1 MELAVVAAP
10 KYPKKHSKEES
21 RTNVIARLHGQ
32 LIEKQPPVLV
42 VDVNG
47 VGYELEAPMSTFY
60 KVTLGSPVTLYVHQV
75 VREDANLL
83 YGFAS
88 REERDMC
95 RTLLK
100 VNGVGPKMALA
111 ILSGMEADAF
121 AACIRQ
127 GDIATL
133 TRIPG
138 VGKKTAERLV
148 IEMRDRVGDAP
159 LGQAG
164 NNAPSSPEKDAITA
178 LVALGYK
185 PAEAERAVN
194 RVKTDNA
201 AAEDLIRL
209 ALKGMVKA

>member
-1 MELAVVAAP
+1 M
-10 KYPKKHSKEES
+10 
-21 RTNVIARLHGQ
+21 IARLTGQ
-32 LIEKQPPVLV
+32 LIEKQPPILV

-60 KVTLGSPVTLYVHQV
+60 KVTLGAPVTLYVHQV

-127 GDIATL
+127 GDVPSARLASALWRATWNSAC
-133 TRIPG
+133 G
-138 VGKKTAERLV
+138 V
-148 IEMRDRVGDAP
+148 
-159 LGQAG
+159 
-164 NNAPSSPEKDAITA
+164 PSSA
-178 LVALGYK
+178 
-185 PAEAERAVN
+185 
-194 RVKTDNA
+194 
-201 AAEDLIRL
+201 
-209 ALKGMVKA
+209 

>member
-1 MELAVVAAP
+1 M
-10 KYPKKHSKEES
+10 
-21 RTNVIARLHGQ
+21 IARLTGT

-60 KVTLGSPVTLYVHQV
+60 KVTLGATVTLHVHQV

-127 GDIATL
+127 GDVTTL
-133 TRIPG
+133 TRSPG
-138 VGKKTAERLV
+138 VGKKTAERLI
-148 IEMRDRVGDAP
+148 IEMRDRVGDGTAGLNLLAGEAARL
-159 LGQAG
+159 LGHEG
-164 NNAPSSPEKDAITA
+164 MNA
-178 LVALGYK
+178 
-185 PAEAERAVN
+185 
-194 RVKTDNA
+194 
-201 AAEDLIRL
+201 
-209 ALKGMVKA
+209 

>member
-1 MELAVVAAP
+1 M
-10 KYPKKHSKEES
+10 
-21 RTNVIARLHGQ
+21 IARLTGQ
-32 LIEKQPPVLV
+32 LIEKQPPILV

-60 KVTLGSPVTLYVHQV
+60 KVTLGAPVTLYVHQV

-127 GDIATL
+127 GDVTTL

-148 IEMRDRVGDAP
+148 IEMRDRVGDGPVGLAP
-159 LGQAG
+159 VGG
-164 NNAPSSPEKDAITA
+164 ESAPASPEHDAITA
-178 LVALGYK
+178 LIALGYK
-185 PAEAERAVN
+185 AAEAERAVG
-194 RVKTDNA
+194 RIKTDNA
-201 AAEDLIRL
+201 SAEDLIRQ
-209 ALKGMVKA
+209 ALKGMVRA

>member
-1 MELAVVAAP
+1 M
-10 KYPKKHSKEES
+10 
-21 RTNVIARLHGQ
+21 IARLTGQ
-32 LIEKQPPVLV
+32 LIEKQPPTLV
-42 VDVNG
+42 VEVNG
-47 VGYELEAPMSTFY
+47 IGYELEAPMSTFY
-60 KVTLGSPVTLYVHQV
+60 KVTLGAAVTLYVHQV

-111 ILSGMEADAF
+111 ILSSMEADAF

-138 VGKKTAERLV
+138 VGKKTAERLI
-148 IEMRDRVGDAP
+148 IEMRDRVGNGSAS
-159 LGQAG
+159 LNAIAG
-164 NNAPSSPEKDAITA
+164 ELVPVTPQHDAITA
-178 LVALGYK
+178 LISLGYK
-185 PAEAERAVN
+185 AAEAERAVG
-194 RVKTDNA
+194 RITLENA
-201 AAEDLIRL
+201 SAEDLIRQ

>member
-1 MELAVVAAP
+1 
-10 KYPKKHSKEES
+10 
-21 RTNVIARLHGQ
+21 VIARLHGQ

-42 VDVNG
+42 IDVNG

-60 KVTLGSPVTLYVHQV
+60 KVTLGAPVTLFVHQV

-83 YGFAS
+83 FGFAS
-88 REERDMC
+88 REERDMF

-127 GDIATL
+127 GDVGTL

-138 VGKKTAERLV
+138 VGKKTAERLI
-148 IEMRDRVGDAP
+148 IEMRDRVGDGP
-159 LGQAG
+159 LGNG
-164 NNAPSSPEKDAITA
+164 SSGSIDVPATPERDAINA
-178 LVALGYK
+178 LIALGYK
-185 PAEAERAVN
+185 AAEAERAVG
-194 RVKTDNA
+194 RIKLENA
-201 AAEDLIRL
+201 AAEDLIRQ

>member
-1 MELAVVAAP
+1 
-10 KYPKKHSKEES
+10 
-21 RTNVIARLHGQ
+21 VIARLHGQ

-60 KVTLGSPVTLYVHQV
+60 KVTLGAPVTLFTHQL
-75 VREDANLL
+75 VRDDAHLL
-83 YGFAS
+83 FGFAS
-88 REERDMC
+88 REERDMF
-95 RTLLK
+95 RTLIK

-121 AACIRQ
+121 AACIRH
-127 GDIATL
+127 DDVTTL

-148 IEMRDRVGDAP
+148 IEMRDKVGSGQSGMPALQGFEVPSTPERDAV
-159 LGQAG
+159 
-164 NNAPSSPEKDAITA
+164 TA
-178 LVALGYK
+178 LIALGYK
-185 PAEAERAVN
+185 PVEAERAVGKI
-194 RVKTDNA
+194 KTDDA
-201 AAEDLIRL
+201 TAENLIRA

>member
-1 MELAVVAAP
+1 M
-10 KYPKKHSKEES
+10 
-21 RTNVIARLHGQ
+21 IARLQGQ

-83 YGFAS
+83 YGFAT

-121 AACIRQ
+121 AGCIRQ
-127 GDIATL
+127 GDVSTL
-133 TRIPG
+133 TKIPG

-148 IEMRDRVGDAP
+148 IEMRDRVGAGP
-159 LGQAG
+159 VGLGAST
-164 NNAPSSPEKDAITA
+164 ATDTPASPERDAVTA
-178 LVALGYK
+178 LIALGYK
-185 PAEAERAVN
+185 AADAEKAIGKI
-194 RVKTDNA
+194 KTENA
-201 AAEDLIRL
+201 TTEDLIRL
-209 ALKGMVKA
+209 ALKGMVR

>member
-1 MELAVVAAP
+1 M
-10 KYPKKHSKEES
+10 
-21 RTNVIARLHGQ
+21 IARLHGQ
-32 LIEKQPPVLV
+32 LIEKQPPILV

-60 KVTLGSPVTLYVHQV
+60 KVTLGAPVTLYVHQV

-111 ILSGMEADAF
+111 ILSGMEAEAF

-127 GDIATL
+127 NDIATL

-148 IEMRDRVGDAP
+148 IEMRDRLGDDSNGLFATTGVVLP
-159 LGQAG
+159 ATAAQ
-164 NNAPSSPEKDAITA
+164 DAVTA
-178 LVALGYK
+178 LISLGYK
-185 PAEAERAVN
+185 AAEAEKAIN
-194 RVKTDNA
+194 KIKTDDA
-201 AAEDLIRL
+201 SAEDLIRK
-209 ALKGMVKA
+209 ALKNMVKA

>member
-1 MELAVVAAP
+1 
-10 KYPKKHSKEES
+10 
-21 RTNVIARLHGQ
+21 VIARLTGQ
-32 LIEKQPPVLV
+32 LIEKQPPILV

-60 KVTLGSPVTLYVHQV
+60 KVTLGAPVTLYVHQV

-127 GDIATL
+127 DDVATPHPHPRGRQENGRTTGD
-133 TRIPG
+133 
-138 VGKKTAERLV
+138 
-148 IEMRDRVGDAP
+148 
-159 LGQAG
+159 
-164 NNAPSSPEKDAITA
+164 
-178 LVALGYK
+178 
-185 PAEAERAVN
+185 
-194 RVKTDNA
+194 
-201 AAEDLIRL
+201 
-209 ALKGMVKA
+209 

>member
-1 MELAVVAAP
+1 M
-10 KYPKKHSKEES
+10 
-21 RTNVIARLHGQ
+21 IARLQGQ

-42 VDVNG
+42 VEVNG

-60 KVTLGSPVTLYVHQV
+60 KVTLGAPVTLYVRQV
-75 VREDANLL
+75 VREDAHLL
-83 YGFAS
+83 YGFAT

-127 GDIATL
+127 GDVTTL

-148 IEMRDRVGDAP
+148 MEMRDRVG
-159 LGQAG
+159 AG
-164 NNAPSSPEKDAITA
+164 PVGAAGFNMGGDVPATPERDAITA
-178 LVALGYK
+178 LIALGYK
-185 PAEAERAVN
+185 AAEAEKAIG
-194 RVKTDNA
+194 KIKLENA
-201 AAEDLIRL
+201 SVEDLIRL

>member
-1 MELAVVAAP
+1 M
-10 KYPKKHSKEES
+10 
-21 RTNVIARLHGQ
+21 IARLTGQ
-32 LIEKQPPVLV
+32 LIEKQPPTLV
-42 VDVNG
+42 VEVNG
-47 VGYELEAPMSTFY
+47 IGYELEAPMSTFY
-60 KVTLGSPVTLYVHQV
+60 KVTLGAAVTLYVHQV

-111 ILSGMEADAF
+111 ILSSMEADAF

-138 VGKKTAERLV
+138 VGKKTAERLI
-148 IEMRDRVGDAP
+148 IEMRDRVGNGSAS
-159 LGQAG
+159 LNAIAG
-164 NNAPSSPEKDAITA
+164 ELVPVTPEHDAITA
-178 LVALGYK
+178 LISLGYK
-185 PAEAERAVN
+185 AAEAERAVG
-194 RVKTDNA
+194 RITLENA
-201 AAEDLIRL
+201 SAEDLIRQ

>member
-1 MELAVVAAP
+1 MPV
-10 KYPKKHSKEES
+10 
-21 RTNVIARLHGQ
+21 VIARLQGL
-32 LIEKQPPVLV
+32 LIEKQPPLLV

-60 KVTLGSPVTLYVHQV
+60 KVTLGTAVILYVHQV

-83 YGFAS
+83 YGFAT

-127 GDIATL
+127 NDIATL

-148 IEMRDRVGDAP
+148 IEMRDRLGDDSTGLFANTGASLP
-159 LGQAG
+159 ASAAQ
-164 NNAPSSPEKDAITA
+164 DAVTA
-178 LVALGYK
+178 LISLGYK
-185 PAEAERAVN
+185 ATEAEKAIN
-194 RVKTDNA
+194 KIKTDDA
-201 AAEDLIRL
+201 SAEDLIRK
-209 ALKGMVKA
+209 ALKNMVKA

>member
-1 MELAVVAAP
+1 M
-10 KYPKKHSKEES
+10 
-21 RTNVIARLHGQ
+21 IARLTGQ
-32 LIEKQPPVLV
+32 LIEKQPPTLV
-42 VDVNG
+42 VEVNG
-47 VGYELEAPMSTFY
+47 IGYELEAPMSTFY
-60 KVTLGSPVTLYVHQV
+60 KVTLGAAVTLYVHQV
-75 VREDANLL
+75 VREDAHLL

-111 ILSGMEADAF
+111 ILSSMEADAF

-138 VGKKTAERLV
+138 VGKKTAERLI
-148 IEMRDRVGDAP
+148 IEMRDRVGNGSAS
-159 LGQAG
+159 LNAIAG
-164 NNAPSSPEKDAITA
+164 ELVPVTPEHDAITA
-178 LVALGYK
+178 LISLGYK
-185 PAEAERAVN
+185 AAEAERAVG
-194 RVKTDNA
+194 RITLENA
-201 AAEDLIRL
+201 SAEDLIRQ

>member
-1 MELAVVAAP
+1 M
-10 KYPKKHSKEES
+10 
-21 RTNVIARLHGQ
+21 IARLQGQ

-42 VDVNG
+42 VEVHG

-60 KVTLGSPVTLYVHQV
+60 KVTLGATVTLFTHQV
-75 VREDANLL
+75 VREDAHLL
-83 YGFAS
+83 YGFAA
-88 REERDMC
+88 REERDLF

-121 AACIRQ
+121 AACVRQ
-127 GDIATL
+127 NDVATL

-148 IEMRDRVGDAP
+148 IEMRDRVGDGP
-159 LGQAG
+159 GGLGATG
-164 NNAPSSPEKDAITA
+164 GAALPASPERDAITA
-178 LVALGYK
+178 LIALGYK
-185 PAEAERAVN
+185 AAEAERAVG
-194 RVKTDNA
+194 KLKSDNA
-201 AAEDLIRL
+201 TAEDLIRQ

>member
-1 MELAVVAAP
+1 M
-10 KYPKKHSKEES
+10 
-21 RTNVIARLHGQ
+21 IARLQGQ
-32 LIEKQPPVLV
+32 LIEKQPPILV

-75 VREDANLL
+75 IREDANLL

-111 ILSGMEADAF
+111 ILSAMEAEAF

-127 GDIATL
+127 GDITTL

-138 VGKKTAERLV
+138 VGKKTAERLI
-148 IEMRDRVGDAP
+148 IEMRDRVGDGP
-159 LGQAG
+159 VGL
-164 NNAPSSPEKDAITA
+164 SPANGENTSISPAHDAINA
-178 LVALGYK
+178 LIALGYK
-185 PAEAERAVN
+185 PTDAEKAIGKIKQE
-194 RVKTDNA
+194 NA
-201 AAEDLIRL
+201 STEDLIRL
-209 ALKGMVKA
+209 ALKGMVRA

>member
-1 MELAVVAAP
+1 
-10 KYPKKHSKEES
+10 
-21 RTNVIARLHGQ
+21 VIARLHGQ

-60 KVTLGSPVTLYVHQV
+60 KVTLGEPVTLFVHQV

-83 YGFAS
+83 YGFAT

-121 AACIRQ
+121 AACIRH
-127 GDIATL
+127 GDVTTL

-138 VGKKTAERLV
+138 VGKKTAERLI
-148 IEMRDRVGDAP
+148 IEMRDRVGNGPAS
-159 LGQAG
+159 AG
-164 NNAPSSPEKDAITA
+164 SNAATHVPASPEHDAITA
-178 LVALGYK
+178 LIALGYK
-185 PAEAERAVN
+185 AAEAEKAIGKIN
-194 RVKTDNA
+194 TENA
-201 AAEDLIRL
+201 STEDLIRL
-209 ALKGMVKA
+209 ALKGMVRA

>member
-1 MELAVVAAP
+1 M
-10 KYPKKHSKEES
+10 
-21 RTNVIARLHGQ
+21 IARLTGQ
-32 LIEKQPPVLV
+32 LIEKQPPTLV

-60 KVTLGSPVTLYVHQV
+60 KVTLGAPVTLYVHQV

-127 GDIATL
+127 GDVTTL

-148 IEMRDRVGDAP
+148 IEMRDRVGDGPVSLGPMGGGSAP
-159 LGQAG
+159 V
-164 NNAPSSPEKDAITA
+164 SPEHDAITA
-178 LVALGYK
+178 LIALGYK
-185 PAEAERAVN
+185 AAEAERAVG
-194 RVKTDNA
+194 RIKTDNA
-201 AAEDLIRL
+201 SAEDLIRQ
-209 ALKGMVKA
+209 ALKGMVRA

>member
-1 MELAVVAAP
+1 M
-10 KYPKKHSKEES
+10 
-21 RTNVIARLHGQ
+21 IARLQGQ
-32 LIEKQPPVLV
+32 LIEKQPPLLV
-42 VDVNG
+42 VDVHG

-60 KVTLGSPVTLYVHQV
+60 KVTLGAPVTLYIHQV

-95 RTLLK
+95 RSLLK

-127 GDIATL
+127 GDVGTL

-138 VGKKTAERLV
+138 VGKKTAERL
-148 IEMRDRVGDAP
+148 IMEMRDRIADGPVGAGMNNSCEAGASPARDAV
-159 LGQAG
+159 
-164 NNAPSSPEKDAITA
+164 TA
-178 LVALGYK
+178 LIALGYK
-185 PAEAERAVN
+185 AADAEKAIGKI
-194 RVKTDNA
+194 KTEDA
-201 AAEDLIRL
+201 STEDLIRL
-209 ALKGMVKA
+209 ALKGMVRA